1 MHIVVTVRMDQHD
14 RLAIQKTKRHHSFL
28 TVVFANVFPSD
39 GEVVPNSFGPFEVH
53 AVKLDVS
60 TAFGFTPKGQQ
71 RAPALVMR
79 DRTSK
84 SLSRTR
90 SEPAQLSRVSHRS
103 PGPRPPGG
111 RAERAFGAPP
121 TLAHHGSTARWP
133 GCCARQAAPTSYYSP
148 SVLRTFHGSQRL
160 VCASCS

>member
-1 MHIVVTVRMDQHD
+1 
-14 RLAIQKTKRHHSFL
+14 
-28 TVVFANVFPSD
+28 
-39 GEVVPNSFGPFEVH
+39 
-53 AVKLDVS
+53 
-60 TAFGFTPKGQQ
+60 
-71 RAPALVMR
+71 MR

-90 SEPAQLSRVSHRS
+90 SEPAQLSRVSLRS

-111 RAERAFGAPP
+111 RAVRAFGAHP

-160 VCASCS
+160 TNKGISAGNHLSRAHEATHRHWQTGPAHRAPPCLNTSTDRGTNANEPGHGGLVGQHRRSLGAKTGSHHSQKDFRRG